1 MTVVEQI
8 DGVIVVEQE
17 PDVIIEVVLYVD
29 TEVVVVV
36 VVTGGGQVDGVTVVE
51 QEPDVIVDTL
61 VVVVVKGVHVVDTG
75 QKLGQEYGL
84 VWVVVLLQQP
94 IVVVKFP

>member
-1 MTVVEQI
+1 VTVVEQI

-61 VVVVVKGVHVVDTG
+61 VVIVVKGVHVVDTG

>member
-1 MTVVEQI
+1 VT
-8 DGVIVVEQE
+8 VVEQE
-17 PDVIIEVVLYVD
+17 PDTVDIVLYVD

-36 VVTGGGQVDGVTVVE
+36 VVVVEGGGQVEGVTVVE

-61 VVVVVKGVHVVDTG
+61 VVVVVEGVHVVDTG
-75 QKLGQEYGL
+75 QKLGQECGL